1 MAKGVKAGVLGL
13 GTLGWDQTAIDDI
26 GQRLH
31 LADFVGEREITLA
44 LGTLTKNSRAVEAN
58 PFVAPP
64 RQP

>member
-13 GTLGWDQTAIDDI
+13 GTLGWDQTAIDDV

-31 LADFVGEREITLA
+31 LADSVGEREITLA
-44 LGTLTKNSRAVEAN
+44 LGALDEKQPAVETN
-58 PFVAPP
+58 RFVAPP